1 MTSKNT
7 DAGRRAVSRR
17 LLCWLPARSV
27 HHGQAGAGRWWVA
40 LALACATLL
49 LNPAPATAQAA
60 AAAAAAPADPEDRL
74 DAARDRLQA
83 VQKRLAADATTAQ
96 LQALRD
102 EVLALQPEA
111 AELAEELA
119 PALERVEARLG
130 ELGPPPKEGAEPA
143 DIARERKSLE
153 DSRAAL
159 GAQLKLAGLLG
170 VEAEQALE
178 TLSEQRRT
186 HFEAELFGRTG
197 SVLAPPFW
205 RELGQ
210 GLARDRPRVVALGAE
225 LAALARAA
233 PAAAWGGWL
242 LAVAAAVVLRRWLGA
257 VLMRW
262 VTDRAPAGRL
272 RRSALATGSTLLA
285 LLVPL
290 VAAHGLRAVLLSE
303 GTPTPAL
310 QSLLITAVGA
320 VVFGAYLSG
329 LGRALLAA
337 RRPSWRLPRV
347 PDAVAFGLRRLPAR
361 LALVLV
367 LGWLADRLA
376 TSVNASLATLV
387 AFNGLFALAVTL
399 LIVQAMRRSHR
410 LARQAGA
417 EPGQADG
424 GARPLWASALLIAGS
439 LLVAFSLLCLL
450 SGYVAMGTFIVRQ
463 VVWIALVL
471 ATTYL
476 LCVLVDDACMAWVA
490 APAPQDG
497 EAGAPPLLRDQLA
510 VLLSGVLR
518 LALVLFALVLIAA
531 PFGQGPSEL
540 LARTSALREG
550 LLVGEIRLAPAT
562 VLQAVLVLVLGL
574 LGVRLLQRW
583 LEQRF
588 LPTTRLDA
596 GMRASATS
604 LLGTV
609 GVVFAVA
616 LALSAIGLGLER
628 IAWVASALSVGIGF
642 GLQAVVSNFVSGLIL
657 LAERPVK
664 VGDWVSLGTGVEG
677 DIRRINVRATEIQMG
692 DRSTVIV
699 PNSEFITKTVRNITH
714 ADPIGL
720 VQLKLPLPLDVP
732 ADRVRDELMAT
743 LTGHESV
750 LGTPAPSVR
759 LEGVEVD
766 KLVFAAT
773 GFVAS
778 PRQAAAVKSDVLFE
792 ALRRL
797 RAIGVVGAAP
807 AAPLPSPDL
816 PPA

>member
-1 MTSKNT
+1 M
-7 DAGRRAVSRR
+7 RR
-17 LLCWLPARSV
+17 LGWLV
-27 HHGQAGAGRWWVA
+27 
-40 LALACATLL
+40 LMLACAAPPLAT
-49 LNPAPATAQAA
+49 APAAAQSSPPVAA
-60 AAAAAAPADPEDRL
+60 AEAPPLGPEARL
-74 DAARDRLQA
+74 DAARNRLQA
-83 VQKRLAADATTAQ
+83 VQKRLAADATTDQ

-119 PALERVEARLG
+119 PALARVEARLG
-130 ELGPPPKEGAEPA
+130 ELGPPPKEGTEPA
-143 DIARERKSLE
+143 DIARERRSLE
-153 DSRAAL
+153 NSRTEL

-186 HFEAELFGRTG
+186 HFEAELFGRTR

-205 RELGQ
+205 RELAQ
-210 GLARDRPRVVALGAE
+210 GLTRDRPRVVALGAE
-225 LAALARAA
+225 LADLARAA
-233 PAAAWGGWL
+233 PAAAWVGWA
-242 LAVAAAVVLRRWLGA
+242 LAVAAAVVLRRWLHT
-257 VLMRW
+257 LLLRW

-310 QSLLITAVGA
+310 QALLITAVGA

-387 AFNGLFALAVTL
+387 AFNGVFALAVTL

-417 EPGQADG
+417 DAALPSDS
-424 GARPLWASALLIAGS
+424 RPLWASALLIAGS
-439 LLVAFSLLCLL
+439 VLVAFSLVCLL
-450 SGYVAMGTFIVRQ
+450 SGYVALGTFIVRQ

-476 LCVLVDDACMAWVA
+476 LCVLVDDVCMAWVA
-490 APAPQDG
+490 RPAAEDG
-497 EAGAPPLLRDQLA
+497 RDVEAGAPPALLRDSLA
-510 VLLSGVLR
+510 VLVSGVLR
-518 LALVLFALVLIAA
+518 LSLALFALVLIAA

-540 LARTSALREG
+540 LARTSALQEG

-562 VLQAVLVLVLGL
+562 VLQAVLVLGLGL
-574 LGVRLLQRW
+574 LGVRGLQRW

-604 LLGTV
+604 LLGAV

-616 LALSAIGLGLER
+616 LALSAVGLGLER

-642 GLQAVVSNFVSGLIL
+642 GMQAVVSNFVSGLIL

-732 ADRVRDELMAT
+732 ADRVRDELMAA

-750 LGTPAPSVR
+750 LGTPAPTVR

-778 PRQAAAVKSDVLFE
+778 PRQAASVRSDVLFD

-797 RAIGVVGAAP
+797 RSIGVVGAATPP
-807 AAPLPSPDL
+807 AAGT
-816 PPA
+816 PP